1 MKVLDFIGNE
11 LVAGD
16 AVTVKQDHVI
26 GVIQKIEDGN
36 IARGIITGDKPAG
49 EVLPPHIVIRIE
61 ATQAILIQAPQ
72 GSPVGQVP
80 GIVKVAKP
88 EAGK

>member
-1 MKVLDFIGNE
+1 MKVLAFIGNE

-26 GVIQKIEDGN
+26 GVIQKIEDGS

-80 GIVKVAKP
+80 GVVKVAKP